1 MFPPESIGNLNRISE
16 ILINQDPA
24 VISKEQILGALHL
37 QKQKTKKLLLHN
49 DERVLYALVLYQ
61 ALLYLDNGGIKG
73 ARNCYSYFGHFSI
86 NSWPEHYP
94 ALAGIE
100 KHAKNLYIGYTNVM
114 PDQKYQLPNDSSFN
128 DLLVLQDAI
137 SGEPSAQVK
146 LAIKFKNMKP
156 PNEVAADFWL
166 MKAARTGFIPQPD
179 EIEVLESTF
188 GKSKRQSIQSIA
200 SINSNSSKN
209 DKRMSVLSLGSMLP
223 EIMEKLAGQDVEE
236 NMSKRLSALDVNLDL
251 SNLVKLDQEKPM
263 HESLGSESPNHTGID
278 PPLKLHDG
286 FEPAVKLQ
294 KSEAPVKVQSGI
306 EAQDKEIILQQDRPS
321 HSSLNTMVSQPE
333 RKPQMQN
340 KLDNVEIIEPQ
351 EPKGG
356 FCFCF

>member
-49 DERVLYALVLYQ
+49 DERVLYALVLFQ

-94 ALAGIE
+94 SLASVE
-100 KHAKNLYIGYTNVM
+100 KHAKNLYIGYTNAM
-114 PDQKYQLPNDSSFN
+114 PDQRYQLPNDSSFN
-128 DLLVLQDAI
+128 DLLILQDAI

-166 MKAARTGFIPQPD
+166 MKAAQTGFIPQPD

-200 SINSNSSKN
+200 SLNTNNSKN
-209 DKRMSVLSLGSMLP
+209 DKRMSVLSLRSLMLP
-223 EIMEKLAGQDVEE
+223 EIMEKLQDHDLEE
-236 NMSKRLSALDVNLDL
+236 SMSKRLSL
-251 SNLVKLDQEKPM
+251 KLDFLQ
-263 HESLGSESPNHTGID
+263 D
-278 PPLKLHDG
+278 A
-286 FEPAVKLQ
+286 PAVEQQDAVSVDVVAEQEL
-294 KSEAPVKVQSGI
+294 AKVQ
-306 EAQDKEIILQQDRPS
+306 DKPS
-321 HSSLNTMVSQPE
+321 NSSLNTMVSQPE
-333 RKPQMQN
+333 PAPKMAPEPITGPITGPIAGPIT
-340 KLDNVEIIEPQ
+340 EIKVQ
-351 EPKGG
+351 SEPKAQDSTVAAPEKSFG